1 MKILLD
7 AERILADLEAADKEA
22 ADRGVPA
29 LPLSA
34 WHPEFGS
41 WMVEGEFG
49 RHSEG
54 GWCLGDPVP
63 AVVFSVCVCVL
74 WFLPLPFLSP

>member
-1 MKILLD
+1 LGHEYHDPALALVLSQIEYHIVRWDESDRTVKILLD

-22 ADRGVPA
+22 ADKGSPV

-41 WMVEGEFG
+41 WMVEGGE
-49 RHSEG
+49 R
-54 GWCLGDPVP
+54 WV
-63 AVVFSVCVCVL
+63 
-74 WFLPLPFLSP
+74 